1 MHVVIPIPNSDFDP
15 TEVAVT
21 WKTLHDAGYRVT
33 FATPDG
39 RPGRADE
46 LMLTGRGLD
55 PWSIVPGLSWVRFMG
70 AILAANGTALAAYRE
85 LEADPSFQAP
95 VTYAALSAA
104 DYDALA
110 LPGGHRAL
118 GMKAYLESEPLAA
131 FVADMFD
138 AKKPVG
144 AICHGVVVAARARSK
159 ATGRSVLYG
168 RRTTALT
175 WKQENLAWR
184 IGRVFRFWDPN
195 YYRTYT
201 EKPGEPAGYR
211 SVQSEVTRELERP
224 EDFLD
229 VEPGTP
235 DYALKTDGRHRD
247 TPSDSRPAFVVR
259 DGNYVSARW
268 PGDVHLFAKT
278 LVSVIAESGAA
289 AATAEPVTPL
299 AIDSP

>member
-1 MHVVIPIPNSDFDP
+1 MNVIMPIPNSDFDP

-21 WKTLHDAGYRVT
+21 WKTLHDAGHRVT

-39 RPGRADE
+39 RPGRADA

-55 PWSIVPGLSWVRFMG
+55 PWSLVPGLSSLRFMG
-70 AILAANGTALAAYRE
+70 GILAANDAALAAYRE

-95 VTYAALSAA
+95 VAYAALAVA

-110 LPGGHRAL
+110 LPGGHRAF
-118 GMKAYLESEPLAA
+118 GMKAYLESEQLAA
-131 FVADMFD
+131 FVAEMFD

-144 AICHGVVVAARARSK
+144 AICHGVVVAARALSK

-168 RRTTALT
+168 RKTTALT
-175 WKQENLAWR
+175 WKQENHAWK
-184 IGRVFRFWDPN
+184 IGRIARFWDPN
-195 YYRTYT
+195 YYRTYK
-201 EKPGEPAGYR
+201 EEPGEPAGFR
-211 SVQSEVTRELERP
+211 SVQSEVTRALERP

-247 TPSDSRPAFVVR
+247 TPDDPRPAFVAR

-278 LVSVIAESGAA
+278 LANVIAEQTGSRE
-289 AATAEPVTPL
+289 TLTL
-299 AIDSP
+299 D